1 MANYL
6 SRFLMDAYLIISFME
21 IDLGVVKL
29 SSTFLLHLFELGD
42 RELQVRKECLN
53 TWMEN
58 TNVII
63 FLCFFNELRYQIW
76 LTADQRYYG
85 EN

>member
-6 SRFLMDAYLIISFME
+6 SRFLMDAYLIISSME

-29 SSTFLLHLFELGD
+29 SSTFLPHLFGD

-53 TWMEN
+53 TWVEN
-58 TNVII
+58 TDVTI

-76 LTADQRYYG
+76 LSADQRYYG